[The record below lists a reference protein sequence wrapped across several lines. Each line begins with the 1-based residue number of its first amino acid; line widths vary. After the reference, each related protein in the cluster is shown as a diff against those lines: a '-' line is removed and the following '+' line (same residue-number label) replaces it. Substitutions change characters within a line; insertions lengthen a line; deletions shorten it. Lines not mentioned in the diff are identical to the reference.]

1 MELGK
6 KLRAARQE
14 AGLSQ
19 RELCGDQIT
28 RNMLS
33 QIENGAARPS
43 MDTLQYLA
51 GRLGKSV
58 SFFLEDGA
66 IDPEQRRMEQARAA
80 FGAEKFEQVLEQ
92 LADRPINLATDWE
105 AELLVAMACLG
116 AAEQAV
122 EQGRLPYAQQL
133 LDRAGAVNTPYFGA
147 ALERQRLVLLARIR
161 KGVTLPSD
169 DSALLVRAENA
180 LEGQRF
186 DRAACYLDAAENR
199 DGAQWN
205 LLRGRTYLAQ
215 QAYGPARDCFLQA
228 ESRYPKDCAAGLEVC
243 CRELGDYQGAYL
255 YACKLRELGG
265 K

>member
-1 MELGK
+1 MELGQ

-19 RELCGDQIT
+19 RELCGEKIT

-66 IDPEQRRMEQARAA
+66 IDPEQLRLEQARAA
-80 FGAEKFEQVLEQ
+80 FGAGDYEQVLEQ
-92 LADRPINLATDWE
+92 LADRQPNPATDWE
-105 AELLVAMACLG
+105 AELLAALACLG
-116 AAEQAV
+116 AAEQALA
-122 EQGRLPYAQQL
+122 QGRLPYAQQL
-133 LDRAGAVNTPYFGA
+133 LDRAGTINTPYFGE
-147 ALERQRLVLLARIR
+147 ALERQRLLLLAQIR

-169 DSALLVRAENA
+169 DSALLVRARDA
-180 LEGQRF
+180 LDAQLF

-199 DGAQWN
+199 DAAQWN
-205 LLRGRTYLAQ
+205 LLRGRVYLAQ
-215 QAYGPARDCFLQA
+215 QAYKLARDCFLLA
-228 ESRYPKDCAAGLEVC
+228 EDCYPKDCAAHLEDC

-255 YACKLRELGG
+255 YACKLRELDR

>member
-19 RELCGDQIT
+19 RELCGDKIT

-58 SFFLEDGA
+58 SFFLEDETA
-66 IDPEQRRMEQARAA
+66 DPDQLRLAQARAA
-80 FGAEKFEQVLEQ
+80 FQAEHFEQVLEI
-92 LADRPINLATDWE
+92 LEDRQPDPATDCE
-105 AELLVAMACLG
+105 AELLIALACLG

-133 LDRAGAVNTPYFGA
+133 LDRAGGVNTPYFGA
-147 ALERQRLVLLARIR
+147 ALERQRLVLLAQIR
-161 KGVTLPSD
+161 KGVTLPPE
-169 DSALLVRAENA
+169 DSVLLVRARNA
-180 LEGQRF
+180 LDDQCL
-186 DRAACYLDAAENR
+186 DRAACYLDAAE
-199 DGAQWN
+199 DWESAQWN
-205 LLRGRTYLAQ
+205 LLRGRVYLAQ
-215 QAYGPARDCFLQA
+215 GAYALARDCFALA
-228 ESRYPKDCAAGLEVC
+228 EKGYPRDCAAGLEVC
-243 CRELGDYQGAYL
+243 CRELGDYQGAYF
-255 YACKLRELGG
+255 YACRLREPDG